1 MTELIECI
9 MGAVFLV
16 SGVLLF
22 SLVWLALEAVLMA
35 LLNPFINMYKRFKGT
50 ANDVNT

>member
-1 MTELIECI
+1 MVEVVEFV

-22 SLVWLALEAVLMA
+22 SLVWLALEAVLKS
-35 LLNPFINMYKRFKGT
+35 LLNPFVNMYKRFKGT
-50 ANDVNT
+50 INDVNT

>member
-1 MTELIECI
+1 MIELIEFI

-22 SLVWLALEAVLMA
+22 SLVWLALEAVLVAMA
-35 LLNPFINMYKRFKGT
+35 TPFIKMYKTFKGT
-50 ANDVNT
+50 INDVNT